1 MGLIWIKLR
10 SAQVLA
16 NNLCFLFA
24 FLGLFGELLWS
35 QGLGGVRHVFSAAPS
50 KGEGSVTTREAT
62 APEYDYNCLDPQ
74 RPGSLQIDSLE
85 C

>member
-1 MGLIWIKLR
+1 MDKAAICSGPGEQPLLSFR
-10 SAQVLA
+10 FFRA
-16 NNLCFLFA
+16 
-24 FLGLFGELLWS
+24 FGELLWS